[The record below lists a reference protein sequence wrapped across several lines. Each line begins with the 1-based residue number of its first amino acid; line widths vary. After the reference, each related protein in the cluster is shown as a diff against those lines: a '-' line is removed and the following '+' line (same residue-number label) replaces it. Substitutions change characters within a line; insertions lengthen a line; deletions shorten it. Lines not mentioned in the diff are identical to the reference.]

1 MQRLT
6 ATEDGHDSSR
16 IRLAVWLLPAAFVVH
31 DSEEILTM
39 PSWIARHEPLVQ
51 AIRRIGP
58 FGDRVVANLP
68 RTTGAVAT
76 AVAVELMVL
85 VIATA
90 WLTRHP
96 RRGLGLDIYCVLLGL
111 FVGHSVTHV
120 GLAILFRGYTPGVIT
135 AVVLIPPMGLFLYR
149 RLLESNLVTWRT
161 AIAAAVFGMLAF
173 LPVVLAAQY
182 IGRNLAP

>member
-1 MQRLT
+1 M
-6 ATEDGHDSSR
+6 ATDDGQDPGR
-16 IRLAVWLLPAAFVVH
+16 IRSAVWLLPATFVVH

-39 PSWIARHEPLVQ
+39 PSWIARHEPTFQ
-51 AIRRIGP
+51 ALRKLGP
-58 FGDRVVANLP
+58 LGDRVVANLP

-76 AVAVELMVL
+76 SVAVELIVL
-85 VIATA
+85 AIATA
-90 WLTRHP
+90 WLSRHP
-96 RRGLGLDIYCVLLGL
+96 RRGLGLDIYTVLLGL

-135 AVVLIPPMGLFLYR
+135 AVALIPPMGVYVYK

-161 AIAAAVFGMLAF
+161 AIATAAAGMLAF

-182 IGRNLAP
+182 LGRTLAP